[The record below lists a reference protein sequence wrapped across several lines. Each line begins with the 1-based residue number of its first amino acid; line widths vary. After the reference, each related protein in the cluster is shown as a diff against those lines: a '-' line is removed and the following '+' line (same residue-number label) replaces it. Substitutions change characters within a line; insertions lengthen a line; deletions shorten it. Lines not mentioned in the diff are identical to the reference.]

1 MVGPPAYCI
10 YLLLRILV
18 PPNLM
23 LDLMAG
29 KRQVT
34 CASRLLMAFTFPVTN
49 GLSHKKASCHFQTI
63 LNPRFFAIS
72 LFPKDKF
79 VAQFGV
85 LKPVTKT
92 SACLFFDMAL

>member
-49 GLSHKKASCHFQTI
+49 GLSHKNASCHFQTT
-63 LNPRFFAIS
+63 LNPTFLVTA
-72 LFPKDKF
+72 LFPKERL
-79 VAQFGV
+79 VVHFGV
-85 LKPVTKT
+85 LNPITKR
-92 SACLFFDMAL
+92 SAVRFPFIAL